1 MHKKF
6 LAVALSS
13 LLLVSVG
20 CKKKEETPAPTATP
34 QPAPQMAPQLPEGH
48 PAPSPMMT
56 RNQLEVVVPD
66 SVKGRWSAVKLVV
79 EDKTTKKSQEFT
91 VNLKS
96 DFKIPNSNLTVSVGD
111 FLPDFRMDANITS
124 ASNQPNNPAVFIK
137 VTEGKE
143 DIFKGWIYAKFPT
156 IHPFEHAKFGLTL
169 KEGVPKKG

>member
-20 CKKKEETPAPTATP
+20 CKKKEEKPAPTAMP
-34 QPAPQMAPQLPEGH
+34 ESAPQMAPQLPEGH

-56 RNQLEVVVPD
+56 RNQLDVVVPD
-66 SVKGRWSAVKLVV
+66 SVKGRWTGVKIVV
-79 EDKTTKKSQEFT
+79 QDKASKKSEEFM

-96 DFKIPNSNLTVSVGD
+96 DFKVPNSNVTVSVGD
-111 FLPDFRMDANITS
+111 FLPDFRMEGNITS
-124 ASNQPNNPAVFIK
+124 ASNQPNNPAVFVKI
-137 VTEGKE
+137 TEGGQE
-143 DIFKGWIYAKFPT
+143 LFKGWLYSKFPT
-156 IHPFEHAKFGLTL
+156 IHPFEHAKFGITL